1 VPDLGTALEEM
12 ARVLR
17 PGGPAAIAVP
27 SHAPGPFRVVT
38 EGLAR
43 FGQARVFAPGELSGQ
58 MRARGWSGVAER
70 SIGGIRLVDASAPA

>member
-1 VPDLGTALEEM
+1 
-12 ARVLR
+12 
-17 PGGPAAIAVP
+17 
-27 SHAPGPFRVVT
+27 VVT